1 MRIDNDLAV
10 AFISGLPRGNIHLV
24 ELSIIPKM
32 IELSKYSSPKLTS
45 SSISIMERV
54 LLKSKKAIESFCQQT
69 FVCGPK
75 RVKLKQYIEEK
86 KNKFYIMQDQT
97 LVKMISPE
105 EQGDNYVAI
114 YKEDPSPD
122 KTGIMQDIY
131 MMSEVIKH

>member
-1 MRIDNDLAV
+1 
-10 AFISGLPRGNIHLV
+10 
-24 ELSIIPKM
+24 
-32 IELSKYSSPKLTS
+32 
-45 SSISIMERV
+45 
-54 LLKSKKAIESFCQQT
+54 
-69 FVCGPK
+69 
-75 RVKLKQYIEEK
+75 
-86 KNKFYIMQDQT
+86 MQDQT